1 MKNNHF
7 MEFDRDRCNEL
18 AQVIFLETSGIRGK
32 SRKAERMQREAM
44 AERRVIDERI
54 KLRAEYVFYDDVE
67 FSGKKAVIGGQAL
80 ICSAFEQIKG
90 DTVHGA
96 YVYALSA
103 GDFSFPEDTLMNQL
117 YADLW
122 GTAFADAARILLK
135 EELEKKDRLSDSF
148 GPGFYGMKVSEMAKL
163 AELVDIACLDMQLKD
178 SGVLLPLKS
187 CAGIYFCVDEG
198 YTELNEACGSCRG
211 NHQSCRLCNVFEA
224 EQKIKRRC

>member
-7 MEFDRDRCNEL
+7 MEFDRDRCDEL
-18 AQVIFLETSGIRGK
+18 AQAIFFKTSGIRKG
-32 SRKAERMQREAM
+32 SRKAERMRRKAM
-44 AERRVIDERI
+44 EERSVIDERI
-54 KLRAEYVFYDDVE
+54 KLRAEYAFYDDVK
-67 FSGKKAVIGGQAL
+67 FCGKEVLIGGQAL

-103 GDFSFPEDTLMNQL
+103 GDFSFPEDTLMKQL

-135 EELEKKDRLSDSF
+135 EELEKKDRLSDGF
-148 GPGFYGMKVSEMAKL
+148 GPGFYGMEVSELVKL
-163 AELVDIACLDMQLKD
+163 VELVDITCIDMQLKD

-198 YTELNEACGSCRG
+198 YTKLNEACGSCRG
-211 NHQSCRLCNVFEA
+211 NHQSCRVCHIFEA
-224 EQKIKRRC
+224 